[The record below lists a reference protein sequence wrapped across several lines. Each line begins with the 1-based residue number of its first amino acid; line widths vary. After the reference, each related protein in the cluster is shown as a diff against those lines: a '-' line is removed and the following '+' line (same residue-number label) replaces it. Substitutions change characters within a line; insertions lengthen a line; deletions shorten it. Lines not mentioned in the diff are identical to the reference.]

1 MIYKSK
7 PNFQNH
13 PFHLV
18 SPSPW
23 PLYTS
28 VSLFILVTS
37 TVLFL
42 HGFEFFTYL
51 VIFSLLNT
59 IYTLTLW
66 FRDIIS
72 EGKRNIVSILSNR
85 YLNMAKAIDK
95 EEIKHIRDQ
104 LDVNKFNLNK
114 DQFGYYLAGLLEGD
128 GSINLPFL
136 GSTTL
141 NRILNPRIVFTS
153 HINNIEMYVYIQSM
167 LEGKG
172 RFQLVND
179 NTIRYIIGDIEGIIL
194 FINIVHNK
202 LRTPKNETFNKLIDF
217 INKKYNLK
225 ISSSILD
232 KSDLL
237 TNSWFTGFTEADGHF
252 GVKIVEAKPKSNTRK
267 RSVSNSISLKFRL
280 DQRFFDKVT
289 SLSMLSIMEELAKFL
304 SCKLSV
310 YVGIKNNN
318 ILSLNVVA
326 IDKVK
331 FVIDYFNKYPL
342 LGTKYKDFKDWEI
355 VYNMIISK
363 EHLTDDGKLK
373 IKSIQSNMNSRRI

>member
-1 MIYKSK
+1 
-7 PNFQNH
+7 
-13 PFHLV
+13 
-18 SPSPW
+18 
-23 PLYTS
+23 
-28 VSLFILVTS
+28 
-37 TVLFL
+37 
-42 HGFEFFTYL
+42 
-51 VIFSLLNT
+51 
-59 IYTLTLW
+59 
-66 FRDIIS
+66 
-72 EGKRNIVSILSNR
+72 
-85 YLNMAKAIDK
+85 MAKAIDK

-237 TNSWFTGFTEADGHF
+237 TNS
-252 GVKIVEAKPKSNTRK
+252 
-267 RSVSNSISLKFRL
+267 
-280 DQRFFDKVT
+280 
-289 SLSMLSIMEELAKFL
+289 
-304 SCKLSV
+304 
-310 YVGIKNNN
+310 
-318 ILSLNVVA
+318 
-326 IDKVK
+326 
-331 FVIDYFNKYPL
+331 
-342 LGTKYKDFKDWEI
+342 
-355 VYNMIISK
+355 
-363 EHLTDDGKLK
+363 
-373 IKSIQSNMNSRRI
+373 